1 MDSVQPWVDAGE
13 VRRLAEAL
21 MAVPTSVQ
29 GAANEAGYTQEFE
42 GYAVEIPA
50 TSTPT
55 SAVEPAAAAAV
66 GVSTSP
72 PALPQVA
79 QASMV
84 EAPYTPRLRQYVEWI
99 CSRGPVLGL
108 FILHHESRVIFD
120 SGDHARYHFMARSL
134 AQAAQRQQQAHVQM
148 KIGAADLL
156 EVLCAET
163 AIGPLVVGLIMNQS
177 LTEGDVVM
185 LCQSLQQVFVS
196 AST

>member
-1 MDSVQPWVDAGE
+1 MDAVQPWVDAGE

-21 MAVPTSVQ
+21 MAAPTSVG
-29 GAANEAGYTQEFE
+29 GAANEAGYSQDFE
-42 GYAVEIPA
+42 GFAAEIPM
-50 TSTPT
+50 TPTPT
-55 SAVEPAAAAAV
+55 SASEPTAAAAV
-66 GVSTSP
+66 AGSTSP
-72 PALPQVA
+72 LVA

-108 FILHHESRVIFD
+108 FILHHEGRVIFD

-134 AQAAQRQQQAHVQM
+134 AQAAQRQEQAHVQM

-156 EVLCAET
+156 EVICADT
-163 AIGPLVVGLIMNQS
+163 AIGSLVVGLIMNQS
-177 LTEGDVVM
+177 LTEGDVAM

>member
-1 MDSVQPWVDAGE
+1 MDAVQPWVDAGE

-21 MAVPTSVQ
+21 MAAPTSVG
-29 GAANEAGYTQEFE
+29 GAANEAGYSQDFE
-42 GYAVEIPA
+42 GFAAEIPM
-50 TSTPT
+50 TPTPT
-55 SAVEPAAAAAV
+55 SASEPTAAAAV
-66 GVSTSP
+66 AVSTSP
-72 PALPQVA
+72 LVA

-108 FILHHESRVIFD
+108 FILHHEGRVIFD

-134 AQAAQRQQQAHVQM
+134 AQAAQRQEQAHVQM

-156 EVLCAET
+156 EVICADT
-163 AIGPLVVGLIMNQS
+163 AIGSLVVGLIMNQS
-177 LTEGDVVM
+177 LTEGDVAM